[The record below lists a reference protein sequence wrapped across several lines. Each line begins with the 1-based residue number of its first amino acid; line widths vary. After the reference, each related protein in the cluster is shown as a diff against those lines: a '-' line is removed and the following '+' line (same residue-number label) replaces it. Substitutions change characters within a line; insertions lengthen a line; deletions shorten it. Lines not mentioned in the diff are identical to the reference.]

1 MTEASAFI
9 GLFLSAFLAATLIP
23 AQSELGLGY
32 LVINTDYSMMLLVT
46 VASTGNTA
54 GATINWLIGR
64 GVARS
69 VVSSKKMR
77 PSTRYGTVINW
88 YKKYG
93 HWTLLLSW
101 APFIGDPI
109 TVIAGISKVPLKTFL
124 LIVALAKTSRYL
136 IIATF
141 AEKFTL
147 GLQTGAAIVKW

>member
-1 MTEASAFI
+1 MTEAGTLI

-32 LVINTDYSMMLLVT
+32 LVINTNYSIVLLVT
-46 VASTGNTA
+46 IASLGNTT
-54 GATINWLIGR
+54 GAIINWFIGQ

-69 VVSSKKMR
+69 FVRSKKMR
-77 PSTRYGTVINW
+77 ASKHYWTVVKW

-109 TVIAGISKVPLKTFL
+109 TVIAGIFKVPLKTFL
-124 LIVALAKTSRYL
+124 FIVALAKTSRYL

-141 AEKFTL
+141 AEKFIL
-147 GLQTGAAIVKW
+147 GQ